1 MAEYRPFLSVLHGPI
16 EQLAGVAQGA
26 QPAWEAVAVLRV
38 PFGRPLRRRLAAAE
52 GLEDLLGLLHEAEV
66 DPLLRGALELVVILV
81 EVDTPLALFGLHHA
95 LAERLLD
102 RAERDRGRAVR
113 QALDRL
119 DAVLL
124 QDALHPADGIALAVE
139 QPADALEQID
149 VVGAVV
155 AASAAPLHRLDL
167 GEARL
172 PKPQHMLGN
181 VELFSDFTDGS
192 ERIRRLVQ
200 MPASLQLSTPLN
212 RRYRRH

>member
-38 PFGRPLRRRLAAAE
+38 PFGRPLGRRLAAAE

-81 EVDTPLALFGLHHA
+81 EVETPLALFGLHHA

-124 QDALHPADGIALAVE
+124 QDALHPAD
-139 QPADALEQID
+139 ALEQIEA
-149 VVGAVV
+149 VRAVV

-181 VELFSDFTDGS
+181 VELFSDLADGS
-192 ERIRRLVQ
+192 ECIRRLVQ
-200 MPASLQLSTPLN
+200 MPASLRSGPAQSALSPPLAGP
-212 RRYRRH
+212 